1 MSTHITG
8 IHAVQ
13 GATEAVSECAFFDM
27 DTDDTT
33 SIPVPHSIGV
43 GKPSLGLNAN
53 VNSVYKKMSTL
64 YSFLLAGC
72 LWPEDCSQ

>member
-1 MSTHITG
+1 MNTHITG

-13 GATEAVSECAFFDM
+13 GATEAVSECASFDM
-27 DTDDTT
+27 DRDTPNT
-33 SIPVPHSIGV
+33 PVPHPMGV